1 MIFFFIVLTLSI
13 IIGKHIYDL
22 HQFNHLA
29 DLKQIQNPNHF
40 EIKELIKSKSPL
52 LIHNLIGKYDLT
64 EFTLDS
70 LINNNPGYIIDDNG
84 KNISLSSFRDY
95 ENIYILNNKPIVN
108 HIGYKGHLDEIHN
121 SFSDKLSCN
130 ITHEISIQKGQHFL
144 PLIMNKH
151 NCEYYTQ
158 LNGESIFFIFN
169 PKHGNDIK
177 DKQNQEIKKWAFK
190 INLKTGLTIYI
201 PPGWYYF
208 YESNDIS
215 IIGHSYSDNYFTWF
229 YNNYLR

>member
-169 PKHGNDIK
+169 PKHENDII

-215 IIGHSYSDNYFTWF
+215 ILGHSYSDNYFTWL

>member
-108 HIGYKGHLDEIHN
+108 HIGYKGN
-121 SFSDKLSCN
+121 
-130 ITHEISIQKGQHFL
+130 
-144 PLIMNKH
+144 
-151 NCEYYTQ
+151 
-158 LNGESIFFIFN
+158 
-169 PKHGNDIK
+169 
-177 DKQNQEIKKWAFK
+177 
-190 INLKTGLTIYI
+190 
-201 PPGWYYF
+201 
-208 YESNDIS
+208 
-215 IIGHSYSDNYFTWF
+215 
-229 YNNYLR
+229 